1 MARSRKKTPII
12 PNTCAE
18 TEKEDKRNNNRK
30 LRRVVKQKLQ
40 VVEDTEDLDLPELRE
55 ITNVW
60 DCAKDGKRY
69 KDPAKLDPK
78 QMRK

>member
-12 PNTCAE
+12 PNTCADS
-18 TEKEDKRNNNRK
+18 EKEDKRINSRR

-40 VVEDTEDLDLPELRE
+40 AIEDTEDLNLPELRE
-55 ITNVW
+55 ITDVW
-60 DCAKDGKRY
+60 DAAKDGKKY

>member
-40 VVEDTEDLDLPELRE
+40 VSEDIEDLDLPELRE

>member
-12 PNTCAE
+12 PNTYAE
-18 TEKEDKRNNNRK
+18 SEKEDKRNNNRK
-30 LRRVVKQKLQ
+30 LRRAVKQKIQ
-40 VVEDTEDLDLPELRE
+40 VAEDIEDLDLPELRE

-69 KDPAKLDPK
+69 KDPAKLDRK
-78 QMRK
+78 RMRK